1 MFHVEHLFSVFLSLT
16 TFYVEH
22 FSLPF
27 SHNVPRGTFLS
38 AFLSQRSTWN
48 ISLCLSL
55 TTFYVE
61 HFPLP
66 FSHNVLRGTFP
77 FAFLSHNVLRG
88 TFLSAF
94 LSHNVLR
101 GTFPLCLSVTTFHV
115 EHYLRCCSRYTNS
128 TEISAG
134 ETPEI
139 RDACPIEDG

>member
-66 FSHNVLRGTFP
+66 FSLTTFYVEHSFLP
-77 FAFLSHNVLRG
+77 FSLTTFYVEHFPSVFLSQRSMWNIIFAV
-88 TFLSAF
+88 
-94 LSHNVLR
+94 VQD
-101 GTFPLCLSVTTFHV
+101 
-115 EHYLRCCSRYTNS
+115 
-128 TEISAG
+128 I
-134 ETPEI
+134 
-139 RDACPIEDG
+139 PIVQKYPQVKRLKYGMPVQ